1 MSNSKTRKND
11 KPRKFD
17 SELCDDKMTF
27 QDCELAILRDAVD
40 ESEKIV
46 GKKTANSEEVKRMIV
61 ILENFLIRKKLICYG
76 GTAINNILPKFAQFY
91 DRDIEIPDYDFF
103 SPTALEDAKELADIY
118 YKSGYVEVEAKS
130 GMHHGTFKVYVNF
143 IPMADITQ
151 LHPVIY
157 KNLSRESLTVAG
169 IKYAHPDYLRMAMFL
184 ELSRPEGDVSRWEKV
199 LKRLTLLNKFRPM
212 KTGLQ
217 CQTVKFQR
225 KMKMSAKTAAQ
236 IQGLVRDSFIE
247 QGVVFFGG
255 YAAALYSEKMPEKLR
270 RKFAGPNPDFD
281 VLYDE
286 PEKCAAIVKEKLEEN
301 GIHGVTLVAHSELGE
316 IIPYH
321 IEVAVN
327 KIAVAFIYKPIAC
340 HSYNKIVLDQRE
352 INVATI
358 DTMLSFYLAFLYA
371 DKPYYSRERILCM
384 SKFLFELEQRNRLE
398 QRGILKRFSLLCYG
412 KQPTLETIRAEK
424 TEMFHKL
431 AAKKGSK
438 EYENWFLK
446 YNPGLTAKGLPKK
459 TEKEIIESIHN
470 LSDLP
475 PIVSLKYSKGLG
487 KEKGVK
493 TEKLVTEQKNAATD
507 HIQSISAS
515 SLPLSLPPPS
525 SEGLPSEKPT
535 KKVRFLGKKR
545 RTRRK
550 KRVGYYRNFL
560 NPTDGNFLV

>member
-1 MSNSKTRKND
+1 
-11 KPRKFD
+11 
-17 SELCDDKMTF
+17 
-27 QDCELAILRDAVD
+27 
-40 ESEKIV
+40 
-46 GKKTANSEEVKRMIV
+46 
-61 ILENFLIRKKLICYG
+61 
-76 GTAINNILPKFAQFY
+76 
-91 DRDIEIPDYDFF
+91 
-103 SPTALEDAKELADIY
+103 
-118 YKSGYVEVEAKS
+118 
-130 GMHHGTFKVYVNF
+130 
-143 IPMADITQ
+143 
-151 LHPVIY
+151 
-157 KNLSRESLTVAG
+157 
-169 IKYAHPDYLRMAMFL
+169 
-184 ELSRPEGDVSRWEKV
+184 
-199 LKRLTLLNKFRPM
+199 M
-212 KTGLQ
+212 KTGLS

-225 KMKMSAKTAAQ
+225 KMKMSTKTSAQ
-236 IQGLVRDSFIE
+236 IQGLLRDSFIE

-255 YAAALYSEKMPEKLR
+255 YAATLYSEKMPEKLR
-270 RKFAGPNPDFD
+270 RKFAGSNPDFD

-301 GIHGVTLVAHSELGE
+301 GIRGVTLVAHSELGE

-340 HSYNKIVLDQRE
+340 HSYNKIILEQRE

-371 DKPYYSRERILCM
+371 DKPYYSRDRILCM

-431 AAKKGSK
+431 AAKKGSR
-438 EYENWFLK
+438 EYEDWFLK

-470 LSDLP
+470 ISDLP

-493 TEKLVTEQKNAATD
+493 TEELVTEQKNAATD
-507 HIQSISAS
+507 HIQSIAVSQAS
-515 SLPLSLPPPS
+515 PPPPT
-525 SEGLPSEKPT
+525 PSEKPT
-535 KKVRFLGKKR
+535 KKMRFPAKR

-550 KRVGYYRNFL
+550 KRVGYYQNLL
-560 NPTDGNFLV
+560 NPSDGNFLV